1 MSKAKTTSTAPDL
14 SNTVLAD
21 AVFRPMLFSTPM
33 VKSLLN
39 GSKTQTRR
47 LNGLETANIHKDYL
61 EYKGKY
67 ELFEETFW
75 SKKRA
80 KGICHAFKITPT
92 APQNLT
98 FNRCIETS
106 PISIGNIIWV
116 RESFQYVHNRWFDF
130 VDTVY
135 KADEVAWDL
144 YGCKWKPS
152 LFMPKEACRL
162 FLKVTDVRIE
172 RLNDI
177 SELDSI
183 NEGILRNHGGFEM
196 YSNFEKTPRNYCLSA
211 IESYRSLWEKI
222 NGKGSWLQNPFVWVY
237 SFERVEC
244 PRGFR

>member
-1 MSKAKTTSTAPDL
+1 MSKETKTSADPDL

-61 EYKGKY
+61 EYKGLSDL
-67 ELFEETFW
+67 EHETFW
-75 SKKRA
+75 SKKGA
-80 KGICHAFKITPT
+80 CYAFKITPN
-92 APQNLT
+92 APKNLT
-98 FNRCIETS
+98 FSRCIETS
-106 PISIGNIIWV
+106 AISISDIIWV
-116 RESFQYVHNRWFDF
+116 RETFQYVDNKWFDF
-130 VDTVY
+130 VNTVY

-152 LFMPKEACRL
+152 LFMPKSACRI
-162 FLKVTDVRIE
+162 FLKVTNVRIE
-172 RLNDI
+172 RLQNI
-177 SELDSI
+177 SEEDAI
-183 NEGILRNHGGFEM
+183 NEGIMRNHEGFEM

-211 IESYRSLWEKI
+211 IESYKSLWEKI
-222 NGKGSWLQNPFVWVY
+222 NGKDSWAQNPFVWVY

-244 PRGFR
+244 PHGFR